1 MVKHLDE
8 LSHQPIDHVG
18 LDLWHAASAWRVRLH
33 REMVARG
40 HTWYGDARAAVAQS
54 LDVRG
59 LSQSELVARMGI
71 SKQAVQQLLDGL
83 EAEGVIRRSL
93 DPDDRRGKRIEY
105 TAAGLRAVRD
115 ANAIKLRME
124 LELRKGLGLEAFE
137 KMRAA
142 LREVSRMLEKNF
154 DASAT
159 SR

>member
-1 MVKHLDE
+1 MVKALDE
-8 LSHQPIDHVG
+8 MNSQPIDHVG
-18 LDLWHAASAWRVRLH
+18 LDLWHAASAWRARLH

-40 HTWYGDARAAVAQS
+40 YAWYGDARAAIAQS

-59 LSQSELVARMGI
+59 LTQSELVARMGI

-93 DPDDRRGKRIEY
+93 DPHDRRGKRVEY
-105 TAAGLRAVRD
+105 TSAGLRAVRD
-115 ANAIKLRME
+115 ANAIKRRME
-124 LELRKGLGLEAFE
+124 LELRERLGPQAFE

-142 LREVSRMLEKNF
+142 LREVSRTLEKNSV
-154 DASAT
+154 ASAT